1 MFARCEQEMN
11 YVERV
16 KHYGELQ
23 PEADAHRSDDPE
35 HWPIAGRIDFVDVQ
49 LRYRPDLPAVLNGLS
64 FSIEAGEKVGIIGR
78 TGAGK
83 SSVVNALYRTV
94 ELSGGRI
101 EIDGVDTKNLGL
113 ETVSTC
119 LSRLTSA
126 SRALEHYPSGVFPIR
141 GDCP

>member
-1 MFARCEQEMN
+1 M
-11 YVERV
+11 
-16 KHYGELQ
+16 
-23 PEADAHRSDDPE
+23 
-35 HWPIAGRIDFVDVQ
+35 DVQ

-101 EIDGVDTKNLGL
+101 EIDGVDIKNLGL
-113 ETVSTC
+113 ETVSAC

-141 GDCP
+141 GDCPWQCRSGRSSLGCGAERGLEPDTFEQFRLHQFEGKVPT